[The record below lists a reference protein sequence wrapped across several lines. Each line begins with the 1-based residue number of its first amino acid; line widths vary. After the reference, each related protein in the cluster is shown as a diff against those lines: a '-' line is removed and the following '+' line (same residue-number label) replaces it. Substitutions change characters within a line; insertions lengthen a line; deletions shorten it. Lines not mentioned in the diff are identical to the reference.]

1 MLSSK
6 VRNEKLSNLT
16 MHESFKEQEPCSLKM
31 VMHYSF
37 DYAQQVHYPYSSQ
50 QKGKEYFIT
59 ARKCQIFGVCA
70 EAISRQVLFLNDES
84 EVIGKGSTA
93 VISMLDAFF
102 RLHGLGENEANL
114 HADNCVGQNKN
125 KYVMWYLMWR
135 VMNGLHERIKISFM
149 PSGHTKF
156 SPDSY
161 FGLFKIRYRNSTI
174 DCLEDLITCSQNTC
188 KKGTVV
194 PQVYG
199 QHLGYKEPI
208 YQYRNWGHYLEK
220 YFKPIEGIAKYHYFT
235 FDKDKPGWVK
245 MSETPDGK
253 AVSLFILK
261 KRRFKFQDPLTYPS
275 AIKPDDLS
283 QDRKK
288 YLYKNVRPHV
298 RDPKKKDITCP
309 KP

>member
-1 MLSSK
+1 
-6 VRNEKLSNLT
+6 
-16 MHESFKEQEPCSLKM
+16 
-31 VMHYSF
+31 
-37 DYAQQVHYPYSSQ
+37 
-50 QKGKEYFIT
+50 
-59 ARKCQIFGVCA
+59 
-70 EAISRQVLFLNDES
+70 
-84 EVIGKGSTA
+84 
-93 VISMLDAFF
+93 MLDAFF
-102 RLHGLGENEANL
+102 RLHGLDENEAKL

-188 KKGTVV
+188 KKGAVV

-235 FDKDKPGWVK
+235 FDKDKPGWMK
-245 MSETPDGK
+245 MSETTDGK
-253 AVSLFILK
+253 TVSLFILK

-275 AIKPDDLS
+275 AIEPDGCS
-283 QDRKK
+283 YYHWQDFVHQLNTMFILWLGLNMDSPRQKTLFQGRPNIFILISNVLFSRFNRLCTLAFFPVLLLTVLFLLI
-288 YLYKNVRPHV
+288 LYQQSIESLHSF
-298 RDPKKKDITCP
+298 
-309 KP
+309 